1 MSCLC
6 TLHVQDTGRGA
17 RQVVGLQVQILQ
29 RGEPVERGEL
39 KLILDNKL
47 TRVHVHVSKMR
58 CKLSLDLPDYLM
70 HGIVG
75 SALPFCYMPGV

>member
-1 MSCLC
+1 MSCLHVC

-39 KLILDNKL
+39 KLILDA
-47 TRVHVHVSKMR
+47 M
-58 CKLSLDLPDYLM
+58 
-70 HGIVG
+70 
-75 SALPFCYMPGV
+75 

>member
-39 KLILDNKL
+39 KLILDKL
-47 TRVHVHVSKMR
+47 TRRVHVSKMR
-58 CKLSLDLPDYLM
+58 CKLSLDLPDAWYRRQRTSFLLHARCM
-70 HGIVG
+70 NT
-75 SALPFCYMPGV
+75 

>member
-39 KLILDNKL
+39 KLILDKL
-47 TRVHVHVSKMR
+47 TRVHVSKMR
-58 CKLSLDLPDYLM
+58 CTFSVWVL
-70 HGIVG
+70 G
-75 SALPFCYMPGV
+75 